1 MVLHHTN
8 RAGPECSSAASSP
21 TAGMECECTFLI
33 HRTATPSSWYWRPF
47 LGECPFAIPRSCLR
61 EYPELADKPCK
72 SKSKIGSFVSSPV
85 LWRVLTAMWILSAQE
100 LRGCPWLRRALASS
114 KSVSLS
120 SNSYVFLL
128 RSSEARV
135 GSRNLANTKRSPG
148 YETKSLKA
156 MIHMTMR
163 RLDTSFR
170 SWSLLIM
177 SECRPGFSRMPKSCT
192 PQDSFPGRQITPR
205 QA

>member
-1 MVLHHTN
+1 
-8 RAGPECSSAASSP
+8 
-21 TAGMECECTFLI
+21 MECECTFLI

-100 LRGCPWLRRALASS
+100 LLGCPWLRRALASS

-135 GSRNLANTKRSPG
+135 GSRLAIFAQRSV
-148 YETKSLKA
+148 
-156 MIHMTMR
+156 
-163 RLDTSFR
+163 
-170 SWSLLIM
+170 
-177 SECRPGFSRMPKSCT
+177 SC
-192 PQDSFPGRQITPR
+192 PDLPPLVELGALGRAFLGGAGGRQR
-205 QA
+205 ASMK